1 MMPPLVVRIR
11 IERKDGRSFKLWLP
25 LFLFWL
31 IVLPFVVV
39 ALPVVAVVLAVM
51 RRRPFAII
59 AAYWR
64 VLGAI
69 SGTDI
74 ELSGRRSL
82 VFMHVY

>member
-1 MMPPLVVRIR
+1 MPPMIARIR
-11 IERKDGRSFKLWLP
+11 IERKDGRRLRLWLP

-31 IVLPFVVV
+31 IVLPFMIV

-51 RRRPFAII
+51 GRRPFAIF

-64 VLGAI
+64 VLSAV

-82 VFMHVY
+82 VFVHVY

>member
-1 MMPPLVVRIR
+1 MMPPMIARIR
-11 IERKDGRSFKLWLP
+11 IERRDGRRLRLWLP

-31 IVLPFVVV
+31 IALPFVAV
-39 ALPVVAVVLAVM
+39 ALPVVAVVLAAM
-51 RRRPFAII
+51 GRRPFAIL

-69 SGTDI
+69 PGTDI
-74 ELSGRRSL
+74 ELSGRRAL